1 MNSGGVVRAV
11 LALVMAA
18 MAVGQGPS
26 PGRGDASGSERVLED
41 LQYAEGFAREPR
53 RNRLDLYLPAGVA
66 KPPLVMFV
74 HGGFWTGGKK
84 EHGAALA
91 RALTKHGI
99 ACACINTQLHP
110 FAEPAA
116 MVADCGR
123 ALAWLHA
130 HAAEHGFDGERL
142 FVMGHSSGAHLISWL
157 ALDDER
163 LAAAGVP
170 RAALRG
176 AIGLSGLYELRTR
189 HAALD
194 KVFGVDPAARRD
206 ASPCVH
212 VSAGDPPFLLLWG
225 EHDMAGL
232 PLCGRMLRDGL
243 RAAGVGVVAAE
254 LPGCNHV
261 DYVWA
266 LAVPEAPVLARIV
279 RFVEDPPVASPPA
292 PPAAAIASAE
302 ASRTDGRAAFVVVRP
317 ATGAPLATLL
327 WCAADEAERTLATRV
342 AESLAPGR
350 VAVAFCTVG
359 SVAEVSAAWQ
369 QLRQRAAAFALP
381 EPEFVGGT
389 SRGGLWVTQTKLARG
404 DGLRGRIVLGAP
416 LGPRAIA
423 ATWPGAALP
432 DVLAAVTAA
441 AGTPPEL
448 LLVYGDGDARALRDD
463 ATALALQLAA
473 RHVDVQ
479 LVELAGATTTSA
491 LARLGTKDDV
501 LLPLLRAFLL
511 P

>member
-1 MNSGGVVRAV
+1 MNSAGVVRAV

-18 MAVGQGPS
+18 MAVAQGPS
-26 PGRGDASGSERVLED
+26 SVRGDASGSERVLED

-91 RALTKHGI
+91 RALTRHGI
-99 ACACINTQLHP
+99 ACACINTQEHP

-206 ASPCVH
+206 ASPSVH

-232 PLCGRMLRDGL
+232 PLCGRMLRDSL

-254 LPGCNHV
+254 LPGCNHL

-266 LAVPEAPVLARIV
+266 LAVPEDPVLARIV
-279 RFVEDPPVASPPA
+279 RFVRDPPAATAPAPPPPPVASA
-292 PPAAAIASAE
+292 QV
-302 ASRTDGRAAFVVVRP
+302 SRTDGGAAFAVVRP
-317 ATGAPLATLL
+317 AGAPLTTLL
-327 WCAADEAERTLATRV
+327 WCAAGDSERALATRV
-342 AESLAPGR
+342 GEALAPCR
-350 VAVAFCTVG
+350 VAVAMCTVG
-359 SVAEVSAAWQ
+359 SAAEVATAWQ
-369 QLRQRAAAFALP
+369 QLRQRAAASALP
-381 EPEFVGGT
+381 EPAFVGGT
-389 SRGGLWVTQTKLARG
+389 SRGGLWVTQAQLVRG
-404 DGLRGRIVLGAP
+404 DGLRGRVVLGAP
-416 LGPRAIA
+416 LGSKAIA
-423 ATWPGAALP
+423 ETWPGAPVPNL
-432 DVLAAVTAA
+432 LAALTAA
-441 AGTPPEL
+441 AGAPPGL
-448 LLVYGDGDARALRDD
+448 LLVHGDHDARATRDET
-463 ATALALQLAA
+463 TALSIQLAT

-479 LVELAGATTTSA
+479 LVELADATTPAA
-491 LARLGTKDDV
+491 LAQLGTKDDV